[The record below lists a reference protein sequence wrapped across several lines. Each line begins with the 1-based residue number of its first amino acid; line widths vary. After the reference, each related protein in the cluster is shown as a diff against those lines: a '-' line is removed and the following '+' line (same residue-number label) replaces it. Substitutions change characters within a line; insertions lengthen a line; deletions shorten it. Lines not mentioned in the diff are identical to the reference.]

1 MAMSSAGKSRGCAWY
16 LRLHHL
22 VPIHAPP
29 HHNNRIIFVGETG
42 APEEDMAEGCGLA
55 NEEMKIIVE
64 YIMYIGAGLAAVA
77 LCIFM
82 HIKSFILRCRH
93 VPPICFLP

>member
-1 MAMSSAGKSRGCAWY
+1 
-16 LRLHHL
+16 
-22 VPIHAPP
+22 
-29 HHNNRIIFVGETG
+29 
-42 APEEDMAEGCGLA
+42 MAEGCGLA

-64 YIMYIGAGLAAVA
+64 YIMYTGAGLAAVA